1 MWKGKRVTV
10 TGGTGMIGRQL
21 VNLLREKGAIITVVS
36 LDDPIDLPL
45 DVSFEKLNLLSFDN
59 CLKAC
64 KGMDYVFNLIGVKG
78 SAGITRKRTAS
89 FFVPTILFNTNMM
102 EAARVSGI
110 EKYLY
115 TSTIGVYAPDSKFFE
130 DNVWKTFPSENDK
143 FAGWA
148 KRMGELQAEAYKI
161 EYGCDSIAIVRP
173 ANVYGPYDNFDPET
187 AMVIPA
193 LIRRI
198 VDGENPLTVWGDG
211 IEVRDFI
218 HAKDVAEGMLIAMD
232 SANCIPINLGSGTGV
247 TIKELVEAICVS
259 VDKPPEINWDLS
271 KKSGDA
277 IRLMDITRARSLG
290 FKPKISLTEGIK
302 ETVDWFLKHKEW
314 VDQRYNVFKEEKF
327 I

>member
-161 EYGCDSIAIVRP
+161 EYGWDSIAIVRP

-302 ETVDWFLKHKEW
+302 GTVDWFLKHKEW

>member
-161 EYGCDSIAIVRP
+161 EYGWDSIAIVRP